1 MVMEG
6 CDDAYERSG
15 PAWQERTGRGGGC
28 DGEEEGEWLRRRC
41 RHERRLRR
49 LGGGCGDGWR
59 AVVVMEDDT
68 LASGCPAAPV
78 AVDALAMVDWWMLGM
93 MRTLRSTKT

>member
-1 MVMEG
+1 M
-6 CDDAYERSG
+6 
-15 PAWQERTGRGGGC
+15 TGENR
-28 DGEEEGEWLRRRC
+28 
-41 RHERRLRR
+41 ERRWDATVGERANGCAVDAGASGDCGR
-49 LGGGCGDGWR
+49 CGGRCGDGWR

-78 AVDALAMVDWWMLGM
+78 AVEALATVDWWMLDM

>member
-1 MVMEG
+1 MQ
-6 CDDAYERSG
+6 DAHDRSG
-15 PAWQERTGRGGGC
+15 PAWRERIGRCGGC
-28 DGEEEGEWLRRRC
+28 DGGGEGEWLRRRC
-41 RHERRLRR
+41 RHEWRLRR

-68 LASGCPAAPV
+68 LASGCLAAPV
-78 AVDALAMVDWWMLGM
+78 AVEALATVDWWMLDM

>member
-1 MVMEG
+1 MMHTNGAAWRDGRE
-6 CDDAYERSG
+6 SG
-15 PAWQERTGRGGGC
+15 EAVGC
-28 DGEEEGEWLRRRC
+28 DGGGEGEWLRRRC

-78 AVDALAMVDWWMLGM
+78 AVDALAMVDWWM
-93 MRTLRSTKT
+93 

>member
-1 MVMEG
+1 MQ
-6 CDDAYERSG
+6 DAHDRSG
-15 PAWQERTGRGGGC
+15 PAWRERIGRCGGC
-28 DGEEEGEWLRRRC
+28 DGGGEGEWLRRRC
-41 RHERRLRR
+41 RHERRLRW

-78 AVDALAMVDWWMLGM
+78 AVEALATVDWWMLDM